1 MGSRSQNSLKVAMV
15 RNRGAL
21 SSSPSPSSD
30 VCCTGPDS
38 IPGCV
43 TCKAKRLK
51 CDEVKPSCQQ
61 CHKRN
66 VTCGGYKKDYKWR
79 AFEETTFTSKPAP
92 SPKPKKSSM
101 FDSTKTDEI
110 PRLTTLR
117 PDMHQIVYRKSCK
130 SGHLR
135 SIWFHP
141 QQRPSLSEVSLP
153 TSSTISNSLRLSI
166 RSAALP
172 TNSSSIRPR
181 SAHVCARSICSSIAP
196 IPRELATHLNPQ
208 YNQLPFR

>member
-1 MGSRSQNSLKVAMV
+1 MV

-21 SSSPSPSSD
+21 SPSSSPSSD
-30 VCCTGPDS
+30 VHYTGPDF

-66 VTCGGYKKDYKWR
+66 VTCGGYKKDFKWR
-79 AFEETTFTSKPAP
+79 AFEETTFTSKPTP
-92 SPKPKKSSM
+92 SSKAKKSSM
-101 FDSTKTDEI
+101 FDITRTNVI
-110 PRLTTLR
+110 PRLTSLR
-117 PDMHQIVYRKSCK
+117 PDMRQIVYRKSCQ

-141 QQRPSLSEVSLP
+141 QQRPPFFEVSLP
-153 TSSTISNSLRLSI
+153 TSSTTSNSFRLSI
-166 RSAALP
+166 RSTALP
-172 TNSSSIRPR
+172 ANPSEFIRPR
-181 SAHVCARSICSSIAP
+181 SAHVYIRSICSPIAP
-196 IPRELATHLNPQ
+196 IPRELPTHLNPQ
-208 YNQLPFR
+208 HNQLPFR